1 MSINLDDFPKFSE
14 EHFHDWVNQLT
25 PIEEYKG
32 YRLKR
37 DDQFHLGGVSG
48 GKVRQCAKLVYDNL
62 DHIKNDCNGGI
73 LTAAGIP
80 SPQSCITSAVAKY
93 FGLKCIIT
101 IPHYPDHIRDSYRIN
116 ASLSQKFGAKV
127 YGVGNPNISGPELDA
142 KKLVVETGYFQIKFG
157 MNGFQVMNTV
167 AQQVKN
173 IPDDVET
180 VVGIAGSG
188 LSMLG
193 VAMGC
198 KIWNKN
204 VKTIYPVALSDYVNK
219 NMEATKI
226 HGHVINIGRLAGMSG
241 NFNYDLHAKRRL
253 HYVGTTGRTRSLE
266 ENEMVATLANND
278 LWASVLAGKI
288 RHVIYSKLHLT
299 KAKEALDIMNK
310 NSHFGKII
318 LFTDEFT
325 NKDNIVN

>member
-1 MSINLDDFPKFSE
+1 M
-14 EHFHDWVNQLT
+14 
-25 PIEEYKG
+25 
-32 YRLKR
+32 
-37 DDQFHLGGVSG
+37 
-48 GKVRQCAKLVYDNL
+48 C
-62 DHIKNDCNGGI
+62 
-73 LTAAGIP
+73 
-80 SPQSCITSAVAKY
+80 
-93 FGLKCIIT
+93 
-101 IPHYPDHIRDSYRIN
+101 IRDSLKATNGEGVDILIDM
-116 ASLSQKFGAKV
+116 LSG
-127 YGVGNPNISGPELDA
+127 
-142 KKLVVETGYFQIKFG
+142 
-157 MNGFQVMNTV
+157 
-167 AQQVKN
+167 
-173 IPDDVET
+173 
-180 VVGIAGSG
+180 
-188 LSMLG
+188 
-193 VAMGC
+193 
-198 KIWNKN
+198 
-204 VKTIYPVALSDYVNK
+204 DYVNK

-288 RHVIYSKLHLT
+288 RHVIYSKMHLT